1 MAVSTTPASFNI
13 SDFREK
19 IGTIV
24 RPNLWY
30 ASIVSTG
37 IIGPQSS
44 VPNFSF
50 RCESSTIPG
59 RTVATIDDVGSGPA
73 LKIPYDVNYADHE
86 ITVICSSDMAER
98 KYFEGWIDNIV
109 TKTGRVKYH
118 EKYAKGKKLELH
130 QINEAGITL
139 IKYTLNDIYP
149 IQISP
154 MNLSWEETN
163 TYQRFTVT
171 LSYRNYDFS

>member
-1 MAVSTTPASFNI
+1 MAVSKTPASFSI
-13 SDFREK
+13 SDFRAK

-30 ASIVSTG
+30 ANIV
-37 IIGPQSS
+37 GPTISDTDIS
-44 VPNFSF
+44 KFSF
-50 RCESSTIPG
+50 RCEASTIPG

-98 KYFEGWIDNIV
+98 KYFEKWIDNIV

-118 EKYAKGKKLELH
+118 SEYAKGKKLELN
-130 QINEAGITL
+130 QIDEAGNPL

>member
-1 MAVSTTPASFNI
+1 MAVSTTSASFSI
-13 SDFREK
+13 SDFRTR

-30 ASIVSTG
+30 ANIVSTG
-37 IIGPQSS
+37 TSPHTDIPD
-44 VPNFSF
+44 FSF
-50 RCESSTIPG
+50 RCEASTIPG
-59 RTVATIDDVGSGPA
+59 RTVATSDDAGSGPA

-86 ITVICSSDMAER
+86 ITVICSSDMKER
-98 KYFEGWIDNIV
+98 NYFEKWIDNIV

-118 EKYAKGKKLELH
+118 DTYAKGKKLELH
-130 QINEAGITL
+130 QINEAGTTL

-154 MNLSWEETN
+154 MNLSWEESN
-163 TYQRFTVT
+163 TYQRFTIT